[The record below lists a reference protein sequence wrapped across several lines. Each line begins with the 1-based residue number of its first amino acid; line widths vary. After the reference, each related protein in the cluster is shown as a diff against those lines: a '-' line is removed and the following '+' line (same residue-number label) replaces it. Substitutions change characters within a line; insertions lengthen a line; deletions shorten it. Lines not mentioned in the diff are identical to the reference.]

1 MAFFVNHSFDH
12 HFASLLDKL
21 EKKYGTEMF
30 ELEGIDKKNLDI
42 AKFTNKF
49 LETQTTADISVDAN
63 ANVDDTSILSWNYE
77 FPKPLMKLNGL
88 YFLWKD
94 ALKKHGIKRANK
106 MIELEIAGGIR
117 IHDLHGWM
125 MPYCYAT
132 SLSPIVFDGMPWV
145 KNIKVKPVKHF
156 LSLINNSIKYIYSL
170 STQCVGAIAV
180 PDLLVYAEY
189 FIRKDYGENWYEKD
203 DIVNLIKQLFQH
215 WIYSVNDKARGNQSP
230 FVNVSVFDK
239 YWRQAMFGEHTNP
252 DFSKC
257 NLDNLK
263 RVQRLFVDVLIEQQ
277 EDNPFTFPV
286 MTACQ
291 LKDAE
296 TGEIL
301 DKDWLDW
308 IGEISVKN
316 KLMNFYTSET
326 CDSLSSCCR
335 LRNNIQNINNVNQ
348 QEYTNSFGV
357 GGLNIGSHRVVCI
370 NLPQIAY
377 IAKYSDKNDMQAFYN
392 ILESRI
398 KIAQDILDI
407 HRELL
412 MRLIDNGNLP
422 MYTHHCM
429 DLSKQYS
436 TLGFIG
442 LYECLEIL
450 GLNMINED
458 GIAEGKKII
467 GLFNKLNADR
477 TAKDGRIRNVE
488 QIPGESAAVTF
499 CLKDKLQ
506 FANTNDY
513 DLYANQYI
521 PLIKDALM
529 TDRIRLQGEFDSSV
543 SGGSI
548 LHIDID
554 QQLTKEQ
561 IIDIIQLCAKNNVIY
576 FALDDCLAQCT
587 SCGKV
592 HVGKFEKSPCHAAPM
607 NYFMRVVGF
616 RTPVKAWN
624 KTRRTK
630 DFPRRYLYSD
640 TP

>member
-63 ANVDDTSILSWNYE
+63 ANVDDVSILSWNYE

-132 SLSPIVFDGMPWV
+132 SLAPIVYDGMPWV
-145 KNIKVKPVKHF
+145 KNIKVKPIKHF
-156 LSLINNSIKYIYSL
+156 LTLINNSIKYIYSL

-189 FIRKDYGENWYEKD
+189 FIRKDYGENWFEKD

-263 RVQRLFVDVLIEQQ
+263 RVQRLFVNVLIEQQ

-326 CDSLSSCCR
+326 CDSLSSCLFKGNKITVINKNTGIR
-335 LRNNIQNINNVNQ
+335 ETLDIADFVHRFIDTEHIDKEVNISDYQIEGYNIITGESELVDISSVIKKSNNSHLKVNI
-348 QEYTNSFGV
+348 SV
-357 GGLNIGSHRVVCI
+357 GNE
-370 NLPQIAY
+370 QISVSPDHIVA
-377 IAKYSDKNDMQAFYN
+377 IRDKNTQ
-392 ILESRI
+392 EI
-398 KIAQDILDI
+398 KEITAAELVKLD
-407 HRELL
+407 
-412 MRLIDNGNLP
+412 
-422 MYTHHCM
+422 
-429 DLSKQYS
+429 YS
-436 TLGFIG
+436 NF
-442 LYECLEIL
+442 EIS
-450 GLNMINED
+450 
-458 GIAEGKKII
+458 
-467 GLFNKLNADR
+467 
-477 TAKDGRIRNVE
+477 VE
-488 QIPGESAAVTF
+488 
-499 CLKDKLQ
+499 
-506 FANTNDY
+506 
-513 DLYANQYI
+513 
-521 PLIKDALM
+521 
-529 TDRIRLQGEFDSSV
+529 
-543 SGGSI
+543 
-548 LHIDID
+548 
-554 QQLTKEQ
+554 
-561 IIDIIQLCAKNNVIY
+561 
-576 FALDDCLAQCT
+576 
-587 SCGKV
+587 
-592 HVGKFEKSPCHAAPM
+592 
-607 NYFMRVVGF
+607 
-616 RTPVKAWN
+616 
-624 KTRRTK
+624 
-630 DFPRRYLYSD
+630 
-640 TP
+640 